1 MDALTFELST
11 GARMVRGLWCPTCLL
26 PTAFEADVVVLSEDG
41 VSTLGTF
48 RGCED
53 SDDPTHYPSPAS
65 QGA

>member
-1 MDALTFELST
+1 
-11 GARMVRGLWCPTCLL
+11 MVRGLWCPTCLL

-48 RGCED
+48 RGCEN
-53 SDDPTHYPSPAS
+53 SDDPTHYPSPAP